1 MNSLTLRLSLL
12 MGLFFAIVY
21 AAVSGLMQY
30 MGGGSVSS
38 YLFLAGGIVFV
49 QYLIGPKIIEWTMHV
64 RYVTREE
71 APGLYEM
78 VEELAQ
84 KAKIK
89 MPRLAVSDTPV
100 PNAFAF
106 GRGISDGR
114 ICVTRGIVNLLNE
127 DELKAVLGHEL
138 SHIRNH
144 DVLFIT
150 ILSVVPMVL
159 YRIFINLTFFGG
171 GRRREEN
178 GSTMLIA
185 LGALVLY
192 FITNLLV
199 LYASRIREYF
209 ADKGSV
215 ELGNPPQNLATALY
229 KLVYGAARVP
239 KEDLQAV
246 EGAKAFFIND
256 VSNARNEIHELS
268 ELDLDHSGT
277 IDKYELSRLKHSNI
291 KVNAGSKM
299 MEIFSTHPDM
309 LKRIKQLSEYSA

>member
-1 MNSLTLRLSLL
+1 

>member
-12 MGLFFAIVY
+12 MGLFFVIVY
-21 AAVSGLMQY
+21 AVVTTLMQY
-30 MGGGSVSS
+30 MGVGSASA
-38 YLFLAGGIVFV
+38 YIWIALGIVFF

-71 APGLYEM
+71 APGLYEI

-106 GRGISDGR
+106 GRGVSDGR
-114 ICVTRGIVNLLNE
+114 ICVTRGIVSLLSE

-159 YRIFINLTFFGG
+159 YRIFIQIMYFGG
-171 GRRREEN
+171 GRRRDN

-229 KLVYGAARVP
+229 KLVYGAARIP
-239 KEDLQAV
+239 KEDMQAV

-256 VSNARNEIHELS
+256 VSNARNEIHALS
-268 ELDLDHSGT
+268 ELDLDQSGT
-277 IDKYELSRLKHSNI
+277 IDKYELSRLKHSPINLS
-291 KVNAGSKM
+291 AGSKL

-309 LKRIKQLSEYSA
+309 LKRIKQLSEYTA